1 MNKLRMAVAALTLS
15 AAGFVGIISSEGYT
29 DRAVI
34 PTKGDRPTIGFG
46 STFHEDGRPVKLGDT
61 TTPARAMVKAQAH
74 VSREEEI
81 FRRSLAGAELTQA
94 EFDLYMDW
102 VYQYGTGAWAGSAMR
117 TNILAGRHRE
127 ACDALVEYRFM
138 TSQRPIAGW
147 EPYRWDGKGQPTR
160 WRFDCSTPAN
170 RVCRGVWTRQLE
182 RHSKCLEA
190 QP

>member
-1 MNKLRMAVAALTLS
+1 MNKLRIAVAALTLS

-34 PTKGDRPTIGFG
+34 PTKGDRPTVGFG

-102 VYQYGTGAWAGSAMR
+102 VYQYGTGAWARSSMR
-117 TNILAGRHRE
+117 RHILAGEHRH
-127 ACDALVEYRFM
+127 ACDALLQYRFA
-138 TSQRPIAGW
+138 AG
-147 EPYRWDGKGQPTR
+147 Y
-160 WRFDCSTPAN
+160 DCSTPGNKRCA
-170 RVCRGVWTRQLE
+170 GVWTRQLE
-182 RHSKCLEA
+182 RHAKCLEA